1 MLLWSILTRSI
12 ILPRETAMKV
22 APNRLI
28 RVLIVDDHVAIRVG
42 LRSMLEAQ
50 GGIEV
55 TGAAASGLDALA
67 SLAKDIPDI
76 VLVDLRMHGM
86 NGFSLIHEVKERYP
100 AVNMIV
106 LTSYETDEDIY
117 NAVRAGVQGYLLKDA
132 PEQELL
138 DAIFAVYAGGRY
150 FPAHIASRL
159 ADRLQR
165 SSLSRRELEVLGML
179 SKGLTNNQI
188 AKALYI
194 SSHTV
199 RCHVASITEKLKV
212 SDRTEA
218 VTVAFK
224 NGIIQLE

>member
-1 MLLWSILTRSI
+1 MR
-12 ILPRETAMKV
+12 V
-22 APNRLI
+22 APDRPI

-42 LRSMLEAQ
+42 LKSMLEAQ

-55 TGAAASGLDALA
+55 MGAAASGLDALVC
-67 SLAKDIPDI
+67 LAAGIPDI
-76 VLVDLRMHGM
+76 ILVDLRMHGM
-86 NGFSLIHEVKERYP
+86 SGFSLIQEVRQRYP

-117 NAVRAGVQGYLLKDA
+117 TAVRAGVQGYLLKDA

-150 FPAHIASRL
+150 FPPHIASRL

-194 SSHTV
+194 SGHTV
-199 RCHVASITEKLKV
+199 RCHVASITDKLKV